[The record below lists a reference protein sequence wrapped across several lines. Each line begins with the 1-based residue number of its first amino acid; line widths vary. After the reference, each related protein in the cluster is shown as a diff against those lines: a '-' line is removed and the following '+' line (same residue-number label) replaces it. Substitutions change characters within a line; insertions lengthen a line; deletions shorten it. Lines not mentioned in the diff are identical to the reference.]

1 MPTPIDPK
9 RLPALKAALEQFGA
23 DDTIQH
29 KDLATLYGVTPARLT
44 TLIKHRFENF
54 PPADR
59 HGDKTH
65 WYPARAAIMVM
76 IAYLEGS
83 GKKKRAAAARAAA
96 VMGRA
101 TEAAESAAAEEEELP
116 PMGPVEL
123 DRMASAATRIWRLD
137 IEKKKYVLV
146 ALVRHEIRGMLSIV
160 KREVSGLPSVIDPNG
175 ELPPLM
181 RQRLEARSRL
191 ALTKIYDGL
200 SALLTD
206 SAGDD
211 DDDADG

>member
-9 RLPALKAALEQFGA
+9 RLPALKAALEQFGE

-44 TLIKHRFENF
+44 TLIKNRFENF

-65 WYPARAAIMVM
+65 WYPARAAIIVI

-83 GKKKRAAAARAAA
+83 GKAKRAAAARAQV

-101 TEAAESAAAEEEELP
+101 TEAAAGAEPEEEELP

-123 DRMASAATRIWRLD
+123 DRMASAATRIWRLQV
-137 IEKKKYVLV
+137 EQRKYVL
-146 ALVRHEIRGMLSIV
+146 ASEVRHEVRAMLAVV
-160 KREVSGLPSVIDPNG
+160 KREVSGLPSVVDPNG

-181 RQRLEARSRL
+181 RARLEARCRE
-191 ALTKIYDGL
+191 AQNKIYEQLTGL
-200 SALLTD
+200 LAD
-206 SAGDD
+206 EG

>member
-44 TLIKHRFENF
+44 TLIKNRFENF
-54 PPADR
+54 PPAER

-65 WYPARAAIMVM
+65 WYAARPAIMVM
-76 IAYLEGS
+76 ISYLEGS

-101 TEAAESAAAEEEELP
+101 TEAAEAAPPDQEELP

-123 DRMASAATRIWRLD
+123 DRMASAATRIWRLQV
-137 IEKKKYVLV
+137 EQGKYILTS
-146 ALVRHEIRGMLSIV
+146 LVRQEIRGMLAIV
-160 KREVSGLPSVIDPNG
+160 KREISGLPSVIDPNG

-181 RQRLEARSRL
+181 RERMVKRCREAL
-191 ALTKIYDGL
+191 NKIYEQL
-200 SALLTD
+200 RTLL
-206 SAGDD
+206 GDD
-211 DDDADG
+211 EDEADADG